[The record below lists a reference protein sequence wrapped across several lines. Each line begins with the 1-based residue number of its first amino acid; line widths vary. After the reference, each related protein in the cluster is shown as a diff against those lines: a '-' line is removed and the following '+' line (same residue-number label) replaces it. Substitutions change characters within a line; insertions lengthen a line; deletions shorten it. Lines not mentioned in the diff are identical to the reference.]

1 MTTMSDYKGID
12 EAISKLRAQVIQDA
26 YANGGYA
33 GSVNTQALAVEQI
46 EERRDA
52 ALAVL
57 DDKYKSIVQA
67 LFNGVIADVKDA
79 GMQVRERYL

>member
-1 MTTMSDYKGID
+1 MNETKGID
-12 EAISKLRAQVIQDA
+12 EAIKKLQAQVIQDA

-33 GSVNTQALAVEQI
+33 GSTATQALAIEQI
-46 EERRDA
+46 NERMEA
-52 ALAVL
+52 AMGVL

-67 LFNGVIADVKDA
+67 LWNGVIADVKDA